1 MCDVLTLTGIAL
13 TAGST
18 LANSIAA
25 SKVDRARNNVMAA
38 ERIRQNKLDQEAAN
52 INTQSQDRYK
62 DFGGQQAQTAS
73 DLGQYF
79 ADQRIEDATAN
90 QAATNQL
97 NVPASSSNVTVQEEQ
112 KQRDKAD
119 AFGQQQGEA
128 LGNLRSFGDLLGTI
142 GRSQARDA
150 SLIGQIGGF
159 KQGSSNVV
167 PYELDSAGH
176 AGDGLKLFGDV
187 LGLGGT
193 IALGKGLSAGGGA
206 GSGITNY
213 ASHTTFPSAPA
224 LPAGAMAARYPS
236 NLYSLYGGGGGLY

>member
-1 MCDVLTLTGIAL
+1 MCDPVTIAGIAL

-25 SKVDRARNNVMAA
+25 SKVAKARSNVMAA
-38 ERIRQNKLDQEAAN
+38 ERIRQNALDQEAQN
-52 INTQSQDRYK
+52 INTQSQDRYQ
-62 DFGGQQAQTAS
+62 DFGDQQAQTAS
-73 DLGQYF
+73 DLGKYF
-79 ADQRIEDATAN
+79 TDQKIEDATAN
-90 QAATNQL
+90 QAATNEL
-97 NVPASSSNVTVQEEQ
+97 NVPQSSSNITVREEQ

-128 LGNLRSFGDLLGTI
+128 LGNLRAFGDLLGGI

-167 PYELDSAGH
+167 PYELDAANS

-193 IALGKGLSAGGGA
+193 IALGKGLSAGSG

-213 ASHTTFPSAPA
+213 AARTAFPAAPA
-224 LPAGAMAARYPS
+224 VPAGAIAARAPS
-236 NLYSLYGGGGGLY
+236 NLYSLYGNSTGLF